1 MLLTVSTFDYK
12 MQIPPTFTSEG
23 VIVDPFLNIPPVTQW
38 PLPDLSLR
46 HATPWSTLLARQRL
60 LTWFALVMLGC
71 AAVAVVMAVLDDRL
85 IRGANLWLKPIKF
98 MLSTAVFA
106 LTTAWLMGLLAPAQR
121 QKMRGMVWVLIVTA
135 LFEVIYITVAA
146 AVGTESHHNTR
157 TPFAAIL
164 FGLMAVAAVALTA
177 TQGILAW
184 AIWRNAPVTPLPVAA
199 QAVVVGLVLS
209 GLLGTVSGFLLGGQQ
224 PPLYG
229 EGALPLL
236 GWHLT
241 GGDGRPAHFLGLH
254 AHQLLPLF
262 GFCLQRYASPVIA
275 TPALWTGIM
284 AYMGMWWGL
293 MWLAL
298 G

>member
-1 MLLTVSTFDYK
+1 
-12 MQIPPTFTSEG
+12 
-23 VIVDPFLNIPPVTQW
+23 
-38 PLPDLSLR
+38 
-46 HATPWSTLLARQRL
+46 
-60 LTWFALVMLGC
+60 
-71 AAVAVVMAVLDDRL
+71 VAVVMAVLDDRL

-121 QKMRGMVWVLIVTA
+121 
-135 LFEVIYITVAA
+135 
-146 AVGTESHHNTR
+146 H
-157 TPFAAIL
+157 
-164 FGLMAVAAVALTA
+164 
-177 TQGILAW
+177 
-184 AIWRNAPVTPLPVAA
+184 APVTPLPVAA

-275 TPALWTGIM
+275 TSALWTGIM